1 MQIQRLLCLLNSNSF
16 RAFNLVSYDAISGDL
31 KTFNYGIARYSYNAK
46 GAPSDD
52 NGYLISIYRSEAN
65 RIQIAL
71 SDVGNIYVR
80 TTKSSESFQPWVT
93 YNKI

>member
-1 MQIQRLLCLLNSNSF
+1 MLILSLSILNSNTF
-16 RAFNLVSYDAISGDL
+16 RAFNLASYDAISGDL
-31 KTFNYGIARYSYNAK
+31 KTFNYGITRYSYNAK
-46 GAPSDD
+46 GAPSGD

-71 SDVGNIYVR
+71 SDAGNIYVR
-80 TTKSSESFQPWVT
+80 TKNSSESFQPWIS